1 VPDDAQNLARWTV
14 PAKAA
19 LAPIAAPARE
29 IDFSNNASSN
39 QEWIV
44 RRDNL
49 SDEFVPGCTGE
60 TVVTLKQF
68 KICVAYATTQEADY
82 RIAFRSSWP
91 GNLPDRD
98 PMLFKVD
105 RNHAG

>member
-60 TVVTLKQF
+60 TVVPLK
-68 KICVAYATTQEADY
+68 
-82 RIAFRSSWP
+82 
-91 GNLPDRD
+91 
-98 PMLFKVD
+98 
-105 RNHAG
+105 